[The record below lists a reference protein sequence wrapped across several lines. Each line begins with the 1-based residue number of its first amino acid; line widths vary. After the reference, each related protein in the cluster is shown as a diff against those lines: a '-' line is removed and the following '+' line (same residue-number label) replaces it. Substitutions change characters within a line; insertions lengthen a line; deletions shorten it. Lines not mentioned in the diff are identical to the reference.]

1 MDDNS
6 ARAALSLL
14 SQGWSVG
21 LHTLLEDA
29 ALLGVKHR
37 ILAVNVFLK
46 MKDLQSVPVSGL
58 VPF

>member
-6 ARAALSLL
+6 ARGALSLL

-37 ILAVNVFLK
+37 ILAVNLFLK
-46 MKDLQSVPVSGL
+46 MKDLQSVPVSEL